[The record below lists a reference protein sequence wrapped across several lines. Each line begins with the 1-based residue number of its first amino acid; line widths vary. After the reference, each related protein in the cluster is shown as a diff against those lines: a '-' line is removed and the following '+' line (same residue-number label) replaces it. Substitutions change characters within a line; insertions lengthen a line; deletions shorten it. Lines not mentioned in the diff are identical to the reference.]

1 MTADEELAREATV
14 ERFRSMSL
22 RYSEKL
28 LKTDKEKKM
37 DRKISIPIEKILI
50 HSSPIEGSVR
60 ACASWNNSV
69 VVAVSLGKSVFIMSF
84 LEEEHNNFQVQFDS
98 TISSL
103 LFASESLLILFTDDL
118 HIILIDLE
126 SGEEILRYP
135 FSLGG
140 DFNVAPVMV
149 SSHKFVVTSAC
160 NALYLVTF
168 SAGPPWSMNH
178 QLLIASSASSLG
190 NVLDL
195 RYNEAE
201 NLLAVLAQKSLIILH
216 LDQHKPPSLAYK
228 LAFPHN
234 RTTGGPSCI
243 SSWLGCPS
251 LVLFSSNEYF
261 LISSRSSSPGA
272 SSFTQTRMDVE
283 HSHPVVPPFAMHAV
297 GANAILLEEQHA
309 DLRRKIFHLVQ
320 IDLETKKIQFLSNAE
335 PFLLPP
341 SSLVLRS
348 RTPTSSFTVVSNPNK
363 KLELHKV
370 SVMKW
375 MEIIHSLV
383 HCEQF
388 DQAMDLM
395 AGLKEGSVPSLTD
408 RNEDLEDSFRGEGM
422 IILCKKILKSE
433 DLNLERF
440 AIFASKFSGLLDQFL
455 DPYLISILPSLVI
468 SGTIPVVPC
477 LTQTVV
483 SRVVDSMELRRDD
496 ELDVFLAKVVLE
508 NGPQLIDTNKI
519 IRLAAAL
526 DLKLTTV
533 LLHIY
538 LLHDTFF
545 PLNYLDHEEKLF
557 YVFSMTRGLR
567 YPCWDAPHAYQ
578 PPFAKLLLEEC
589 RSDFLQT
596 MMKKENQDVFLDSIG
611 FDMSLFT
618 FLSKG
623 HEVVSDALI
632 VFGIKAAIT
641 ETSLPE
647 FFNNKI
653 PQKNCIEILL
663 RNGEIK
669 LLLKC
674 LDFVHRDSDLL
685 QIILNELLLANSTDC
700 EIELFLSKFGGSL
713 QLGPV
718 TNLLIKN
725 NKPHLAA
732 LSMFAER
739 RDFDSAVKIIHQI
752 DHKLPVLV
760 KFTSKFSH
768 FLEPSCL
775 VPLWAA
781 CLGNTSH
788 LTQDVKD
795 LLLAKVDL
803 ISLVQACSDIQ
814 IKSKLIE
821 LIHCSLDL
829 LQHASN
835 LNALDVGEQ
844 FSSLAKQDSMR
855 NKGISITATIC
866 HVCLDPICDSKRT
879 DILLFSCGHIIHS
892 SCGDSKICSVC
903 V

>member
-1 MTADEELAREATV
+1 
-14 ERFRSMSL
+14 
-22 RYSEKL
+22 
-28 LKTDKEKKM
+28 
-37 DRKISIPIEKILI
+37 
-50 HSSPIEGSVR
+50 
-60 ACASWNNSV
+60 
-69 VVAVSLGKSVFIMSF
+69 
-84 LEEEHNNFQVQFDS
+84 
-98 TISSL
+98 
-103 LFASESLLILFTDDL
+103 
-118 HIILIDLE
+118 
-126 SGEEILRYP
+126 
-135 FSLGG
+135 
-140 DFNVAPVMV
+140 
-149 SSHKFVVTSAC
+149 
-160 NALYLVTF
+160 
-168 SAGPPWSMNH
+168 
-178 QLLIASSASSLG
+178 
-190 NVLDL
+190 
-195 RYNEAE
+195 
-201 NLLAVLAQKSLIILH
+201 
-216 LDQHKPPSLAYK
+216 
-228 LAFPHN
+228 
-234 RTTGGPSCI
+234 
-243 SSWLGCPS
+243 
-251 LVLFSSNEYF
+251 
-261 LISSRSSSPGA
+261 
-272 SSFTQTRMDVE
+272 MDVE
-283 HSHPVVPPFAMHAV
+283 HCHPVVPPFAMHAI
-297 GANAILLEEQHA
+297 GANTILLEEKHA
-309 DLRRKIFHLVQ
+309 DLTTKLFHLVQ
-320 IDLETKKIQFLSNAE
+320 IDLETKKILFLSNAE

-341 SSLVLRS
+341 SSLLLRS
-348 RTPTSSFTVVSNPNK
+348 RTPTSSFTIVSNPNK

-370 SVMKW
+370 TVMKW

-408 RNEDLEDSFRGEGM
+408 RNVDLEDSFRGEGM

-440 AIFASKFSGLLDQFL
+440 AIFASKFSGLLDLFL
-455 DPYLISILPSLVI
+455 DPYLISTLPSLVI

-483 SRVVDSMELRRDD
+483 SRVVDSMRDA

-589 RSDFLQT
+589 RSDFVQT
-596 MMKKENQDVFLDSIG
+596 MMKEENQDVFLDSIG

-653 PQKNCIEILL
+653 PQKKCIEILL

-669 LLLKC
+669 LLLRC

-685 QIILNELLLANSTDC
+685 QIILNELLLANSADC

-713 QLGPV
+713 QLHTV
-718 TNLLIKN
+718 TNLLIKHS
-725 NKPHLAA
+725 KPHLAA

-739 RDFDSAVKIIHQI
+739 RDFDSALKIIHQI

-768 FLEPSCL
+768 FLEPSHL
-775 VPLWAA
+775 VSLWAA
-781 CLGNTSH
+781 CLGTPSH
-788 LTQDVKD
+788 LTQDVRD

-803 ISLVQACSDIQ
+803 ISLVKACSDIQ
-814 IKSKLIE
+814 IQSKLIE
-821 LIHCSLDL
+821 LIHSGLDL